1 MIALLRAMR
10 CHSPLPKQLAIGG
23 TRAPRRIHPAPLRKS
38 ACFALT
44 VVAPPAMASA
54 ASACASPT
62 ATTEVMRFLP
72 IYQEAVRGCA
82 LALVIGYPLAA
93 HAELESFAGRYQT
106 QSSNCHFTPTTGQKR
121 GCRLVQIDGRTSTII
136 SIRFVGSGDR
146 PGSSQRLTFVV
157 SELSSTPF
165 LNCSLGNCQLK
176 TSNWQGTINSV
187 SVSSYDADGLAGG
200 VPKAWAVSQG
210 NCSVQAGR
218 ILCRADVPEGGQVSA
233 EAQL

>member
-1 MIALLRAMR
+1 
-10 CHSPLPKQLAIGG
+10 
-23 TRAPRRIHPAPLRKS
+23 
-38 ACFALT
+38 
-44 VVAPPAMASA
+44 
-54 ASACASPT
+54 
-62 ATTEVMRFLP
+62 MRFPP
-72 IYQEAVRGCA
+72 IHREALRGCA
-82 LALVIGYPLAA
+82 LAFVMGCPLAA
-93 HAELESFAGRYQT
+93 HAELESFAGRYQA
-106 QSSNCHFTPTTGQKR
+106 QSSNCRFTPTTGQKR

-165 LNCSLGNCQLK
+165 LNCSLGSCQLK
-176 TSNWQGTINSV
+176 TANWQGRINSV

-210 NCSVQAGR
+210 GCSAQAGR
-218 ILCRADVPEGGQVSA
+218 ILCRAEIPDGGQVSA

>member
-1 MIALLRAMR
+1 MIASVRSMR

-23 TRAPRRIHPAPLRKS
+23 TRAPRSIQPAPLSKS
-38 ACFALT
+38 GCFALT
-44 VVAPPAMASA
+44 VVVLPAMASA
-54 ASACASPT
+54 ALACAWPT
-62 ATTEVMRFLP
+62 ATTEVMSFLP
-72 IYQEAVRGCA
+72 IHQEAVLGCA
-82 LALVIGYPLAA
+82 LLLVMSCPFAA
-93 HAELESFAGRYQT
+93 HAELESFAGRYQI
-106 QSSNCHFTPTTGQKR
+106 QSNNCRFNPTTGPKS
-121 GCRLVQIDGRTSTII
+121 GCRLVQIDGRTPTII
-136 SIRFVGSGDR
+136 SIRFVGAGDQ

-157 SELSSTPF
+157 SELPSTPL